1 MNHRTGRPVE
11 RAGRVGGGEMCPQL
25 LARLKYGVADV
36 AGIEAVHG
44 PPQQRLADPLGAVG
58 AYAVGLVQHT
68 RGVAR
73 FSPVLILLLLV
84 RVLLLRTLF
93 WSSLKACVEDIVLV
107 VSTVL
112 RT

>member
-1 MNHRTGRPVE
+1 M
-11 RAGRVGGGEMCPQL
+11 RAEL
-25 LARLKYGVADV
+25 LARLKYRVTDV

-73 FSPVLILLLLV
+73 FSSPVIILLLLI
-84 RVLLLRTLF
+84 RVLLLRT
-93 WSSLKACVEDIVLV
+93 
-107 VSTVL
+107 
-112 RT
+112 